1 MAGDGSGV
9 DENSKTRRPPR
20 RGGSRSSL
28 LRVEARNAPA
38 GPGTVGRTMGD
49 MVESMIE
56 VSVGVPAELWAK
68 VETAAEEDCA
78 SVSAVL
84 TEALAQHLARRARL
98 RSVSAWALDAAAGSE
113 VDGLA
118 EADAMQDVT
127 GCA

>member
-1 MAGDGSGV
+1 MD
-9 DENSKTRRPPR
+9 
-20 RGGSRSSL
+20 
-28 LRVEARNAPA
+28 
-38 GPGTVGRTMGD
+38 D

-78 SVSAVL
+78 SLSAVL
-84 TEALAQHLARRARL
+84 TEALAQHLSRRARM
-98 RSVSAWALDAAAGSE
+98 RSVSAWAWDAAGSE

-118 EADAMQDVT
+118 EADTVLDVT